1 LFRNGNIYGLT
12 SNGGPCRRKVTCG
25 TAFELTPTGNKA
37 LLYSFGAITHGW
49 FPSSGLIEGPGFELY
64 GETDYGGIEAAQ
76 NTCGNIRCGTVFVL
90 YGNGKVR
97 VLYDFTGQ
105 ADGYNPSGGLVRDSE
120 GNLYG
125 VTGYGGGTSCF
136 GGLGCGQVF
145 KISPDGTESAFHAFE
160 GGSDGVS
167 PAAPLIQDSAGNM
180 YGTTFFG
187 GGGNKCH
194 WKPPSGC
201 GTVFKLAADGTETIL
216 YSFAG
221 GRDGANPQGRLAMD
235 SAGNLY
241 GTTYL
246 GGDYGYG
253 TVFELS
259 QGGVETVLHSF
270 AGGQDGREPGAINF
284 LHKSRTLVGTT
295 FLGGSSSS
303 CAPVGCGTVFSISP
317 DHKEKILHAFSGGAD
332 GAAPANG
339 LVDDGGG
346 NIYGAAAVGGIGYG
360 TIFKLTL

>member
-1 LFRNGNIYGLT
+1 MGIATMKHASTRLLSCLAVGVSMLACLTSTGAHAVTFSVVYTFQGGLDGAGPTGDLLFRNGNIYGLT

-145 KISPDGTESAFHAFE
+145 KISRRHGV
-160 GGSDGVS
+160 GVS
-167 PAAPLIQDSAGNM
+167 CLRRRKRWRVTRRASHP
-180 YGTTFFG
+180 
-187 GGGNKCH
+187 
-194 WKPPSGC
+194 
-201 GTVFKLAADGTETIL
+201 
-216 YSFAG
+216 
-221 GRDGANPQGRLAMD
+221 R
-235 SAGNLY
+235 
-241 GTTYL
+241 
-246 GGDYGYG
+246 
-253 TVFELS
+253 
-259 QGGVETVLHSF
+259 
-270 AGGQDGREPGAINF
+270 
-284 LHKSRTLVGTT
+284 
-295 FLGGSSSS
+295 
-303 CAPVGCGTVFSISP
+303 
-317 DHKEKILHAFSGGAD
+317 
-332 GAAPANG
+332 
-339 LVDDGGG
+339 
-346 NIYGAAAVGGIGYG
+346 
-360 TIFKLTL
+360 